1 MLKDRLI
8 QARKKAKITQSELGD
23 RTGKSRQTA
32 MRWEK
37 GTATPSADELIKI
50 ANVLNTTV
58 AYLTGEENSTSPNT
72 LAKSP
77 EKHTINEV
85 DVINVPIVDP
95 KITACAGEGNGYYGV
110 EWNIVAMR
118 PIPVSEIIGHL
129 WQGVKLMIITIEGSS
144 MEPKFRN
151 GDRVLFAEG
160 EGIKS
165 GDIVVSIWDD
175 RLYIRGY
182 FAEGEDTV
190 LKPLNP
196 VAREIRVDKDDPR
209 LQILGKVIA
218 QVPELILD
226 VGFYS

>member
-1 MLKDRLI
+1 MLKDRLA
-8 QARKKAKITQSELGD
+8 QARKKAKITQSELGELV
-23 RTGKSRQTA
+23 GKSRQTA

-37 GTATPSADELIKI
+37 GTAMPSADELIKI
-50 ANVLNTTV
+50 ASVLNTTV
-58 AYLTGEENSTSPNT
+58 AYLTGEDSTMSDV
-72 LAKSP
+72 AKSLGSH
-77 EKHTINEV
+77 KLVEV

-95 KITACAGEGNGYYGV
+95 QITACAGEGSGYYGV
-110 EWNIVAMR
+110 EWNIVATR
-118 PIPVSEIIGHL
+118 PIPVSELIGHL

-144 MEPKFRN
+144 MEPKFRS

-160 EGIKS
+160 EDIKN
-165 GDIVVSIWDD
+165 GDIVVAIWDD

-182 FAEGEDTV
+182 FTESECAI
-190 LKPLNP
+190 LKPINP

-209 LQILGKVIA
+209 LQVLGKVIA